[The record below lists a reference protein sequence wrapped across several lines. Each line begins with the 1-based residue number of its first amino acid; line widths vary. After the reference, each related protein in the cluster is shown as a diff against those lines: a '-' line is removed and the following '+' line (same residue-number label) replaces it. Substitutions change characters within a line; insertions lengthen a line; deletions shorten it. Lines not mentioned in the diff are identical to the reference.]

1 MHLTC
6 PQVQYGMKNGFVPI
20 ATPATG
26 MMMMPPVLKRED
38 EEDKERRSGHSDKSG
53 FDSFRED
60 EQSNR
65 EEKTKN
71 NNNNNNN
78 AKKRFGIFF
87 LRPTHQFS
95 IRGGWCV
102 RVESIG
108 GLLKEPR
115 ERKSIIIFGWRA
127 LTCGGVEDQ
136 KPKKTN
142 AGRVK
147 AICASK
153 RIF

>member
-1 MHLTC
+1 MYSRAFSPVSITKGKRGKKRQKKLSLSSHLSTRRSSI
-6 PQVQYGMKNGFVPI
+6 QRE
-20 ATPATG
+20 T
-26 MMMMPPVLKRED
+26 LKRE
-38 EEDKERRSGHSDKSG
+38 
-53 FDSFRED
+53 
-60 EQSNR
+60 
-65 EEKTKN
+65 EEKGLSLSLSLSRN

-78 AKKRFGIFF
+78 NNNTNAKKKRFGIFF